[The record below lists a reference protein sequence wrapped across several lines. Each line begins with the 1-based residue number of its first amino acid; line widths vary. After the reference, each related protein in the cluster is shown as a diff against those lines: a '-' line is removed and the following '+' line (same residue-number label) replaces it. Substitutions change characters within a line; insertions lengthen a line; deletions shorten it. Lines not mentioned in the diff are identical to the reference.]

1 MSSRLVGFSR
11 SKHPVRTMRHAASTP
26 FQQRVRTPSVFH
38 ALLSASPLL
47 LLTLAPSVALAA
59 PSTQPAR
66 VIAQPQN
73 TPAAAVERVPNSLE
87 QREIQAQL
95 SPRNYTVLASEI
107 AAKIN
112 SLPVRE
118 GGSFPRGKTLVTF
131 DCSIHQAQLAKAQ
144 AALNAASKT
153 WEANKRL
160 AELNSVGRVELEVSE
175 AEVAK
180 NKAEVA
186 SMKTMLS
193 KCTIVAPFP
202 GRVSEQKVRE
212 QQFVQPGQQ
221 LIEIIDDSVLEIEFL
236 APSKWL
242 AWLKPGHAFSVRIDE
257 TGRSYPAKIL
267 RVGAKVDPVSQ
278 SIKLFAAIDGK
289 FPELVAGMS
298 GHATL
303 KPPAGQ

>member
-1 MSSRLVGFSR
+1 MRRQESSTCIQHEKTPRLFL
-11 SKHPVRTMRHAASTP
+11 
-26 FQQRVRTPSVFH
+26 
-38 ALLSASPLL
+38 ALLNVISPLL
-47 LLTLAPSVALAA
+47 LLASPSLTLAA
-59 PSTQPAR
+59 PTTQPAR

-73 TPAAAVERVPNSLE
+73 APAAATERVPNSLE

-95 SPRNYTVLASEI
+95 SPRNYTVLAAEI

-112 SLPVRE
+112 ALPVRE

-153 WEANKRL
+153 WEANRRL

-193 KCTIVAPFP
+193 KCTIAAPFP

-212 QQFVQPGQQ
+212 QQFVQPGQP

-242 AWLKPGHAFSVRIDE
+242 AWLKPGHAFSIRIDE